1 MTPNSTTPWKRT
13 KTTHNGETSLSSGSR
28 YGTAPRS
35 THPFPNTDT
44 EKLVFLPVSGK
55 PRALSTGPNFGAQN
69 APLASVTST
78 EGSRAKLPAA
88 RKTPTQRDGGDHGKK
103 NISWSEPLR
112 LPTRNGAAP
121 LRVPPRHS
129 KKERK
134 KPFRVYDVN
143 VACLCVC
150 VVAAHAPC
158 NERTCASSR
167 TLPRHGG
174 SVGRPDAS
182 DAALRL
188 LGKPRGAR
196 NKSGASRRSSSNLA
210 TVSRLACRR

>member
-35 THPFPNTDT
+35 THPLPNTDT

-129 KKERK
+129 KKEK
-134 KPFRVYDVN
+134 KETVSSVRRER
-143 VACLCVC
+143 CLFVCVC
-150 VVAAHAPC
+150 GS
-158 NERTCASSR
+158 CACA
-167 TLPRHGG
+167 
-174 SVGRPDAS
+174 V
-182 DAALRL
+182 
-188 LGKPRGAR
+188 
-196 NKSGASRRSSSNLA
+196 
-210 TVSRLACRR
+210 